1 MESFPKPEHRIAGN
15 VVTPKPLGSPV
26 VKVTIT
32 GRAGSTSPTITIV
45 IWTYFIWCAVSND
58 LA

>member
-1 MESFPKPEHRIAGN
+1 MESFSKPVHRIGGN
-15 VVTPKPLGSPV
+15 LVSPKPLGSPV

-32 GRAGSTSPTITIV
+32 GRAGSTSATITIV
-45 IWTYFIWCAVSND
+45 IWTYFIRCSVSNV